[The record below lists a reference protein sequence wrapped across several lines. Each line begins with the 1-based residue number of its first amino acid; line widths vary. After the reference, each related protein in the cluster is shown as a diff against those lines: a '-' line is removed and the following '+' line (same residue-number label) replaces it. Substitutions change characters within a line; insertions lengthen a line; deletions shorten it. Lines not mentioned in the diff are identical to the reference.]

1 MNTSKQKQRSL
12 QEKDAMQPTNRII
25 PMTPAEEKELV
36 IGYTHCNSP
45 YGGLLIA
52 STTQGIC
59 FVGFGEE
66 LPLLGELRKRYPRA
80 KLTAGEE
87 PLHRQALALI
97 GTPHKQD
104 RLPLHVKGTPFQLAV
119 WQELIQIPCTET
131 ISYGNLAQRI
141 GRPDAAR
148 AVGSAVG
155 RNPVACLIPCHR
167 VLHSDSSLGGYHW
180 GSELK
185 VQLLRAEK
193 APFNQKT
200 IHPTR

>member
-1 MNTSKQKQRSL
+1 
-12 QEKDAMQPTNRII
+12 
-25 PMTPAEEKELV
+25 
-36 IGYTHCNSP
+36 
-45 YGGLLIA
+45 
-52 STTQGIC
+52 
-59 FVGFGEE
+59 
-66 LPLLGELRKRYPRA
+66 
-80 KLTAGEE
+80 
-87 PLHRQALALI
+87 
-97 GTPHKQD
+97 
-104 RLPLHVKGTPFQLAV
+104 VKGTPFQLAV

-200 IHPTR
+200 IHTTR

>member
-1 MNTSKQKQRSL
+1 MNAGKKIERSL
-12 QEKDAMQPTNRII
+12 QERNAMQTVNRII
-25 PMTPAEEKELV
+25 PMTPAEEKELA
-36 IGYTHCNSP
+36 IRYTHCNSP

-66 LPLLGELRKRYPRA
+66 MPLLGELRKRYPNA
-80 KLTAGEE
+80 QLTAGEE

-104 RLPLHVKGTPFQLAV
+104 RLPLHVKGTSFQLAV
-119 WQELIQIPCTET
+119 WQELLQIPCAET
-131 ISYGNLAQRI
+131 ISYGDLAQRI

-148 AVGSAVG
+148 AVGNAVG

-180 GSELK
+180 GCELK
-185 VQLLRAEK
+185 VQLLRVEK
-193 APFNQKT
+193 NQLNQKT
-200 IHPTR
+200 IQPTQ

>member
-1 MNTSKQKQRSL
+1 MNAGKKIERSL
-12 QEKDAMQPTNRII
+12 QERNAMQPTYRII
-25 PMTPAEEKELV
+25 PMTPAEEKELA
-36 IGYTHCNSP
+36 IRYTHCNSP

-66 LPLLGELRKRYPRA
+66 MPLLGELRKRYPNA
-80 KLTAGEE
+80 QLTAGEE

-104 RLPLHVKGTPFQLAV
+104 RLPLHVKGTSFQLAV
-119 WQELIQIPCTET
+119 WQELLQIPCAET
-131 ISYGNLAQRI
+131 ISYGDLAQRI

-148 AVGSAVG
+148 AVGNAVG

-180 GSELK
+180 GCELK
-185 VQLLRAEK
+185 VQLLRVEK
-193 APFNQKT
+193 NQLNQKT
-200 IHPTR
+200 IQPTQ